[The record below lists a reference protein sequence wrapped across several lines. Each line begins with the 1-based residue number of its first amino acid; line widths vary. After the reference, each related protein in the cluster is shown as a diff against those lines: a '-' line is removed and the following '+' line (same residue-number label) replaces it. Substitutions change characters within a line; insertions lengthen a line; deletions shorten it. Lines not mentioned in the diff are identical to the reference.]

1 MSINKEDITQNAK
14 KYFDDFINK
23 LIKDRKYF
31 YWEVDYFKR
40 IDNIF
45 FQYYELSTD
54 EKKDIN
60 DIGKTIIDEDN
71 IIFSIVNNSIRNE
84 LEIKNLSTHIPHYYH
99 HVMYIKEFILLTIM
113 QNNFEK
119 FKQYI
124 ELQEKNFIY
133 TYLKYMIDKNIPFNH
148 PDFVSFSQ
156 LRQHEELMNSLDIQT
171 KNEEIEKEREILK
184 QRLAALKIN
193 NNFKNKITFLFKLP
207 NFEEKEE
214 LRFAL
219 SELSGKELFF
229 RGQANSNW
237 SLNPSIARSQNL
249 LDNEHQLF
257 QKILALKP
265 NDFTNDKTDYEKL
278 ITMQHYGLPTRLLDL
293 TRNPLVAIFFAC
305 NNWSRNKED
314 GLVYIF
320 ENKEKDF
327 LNPDDEKVEKLT
339 QLMKLDFSA
348 IRSNEEFEKDMY
360 KENHFIR
367 GVAKNQRINNQS
379 GDFIFVGIGNDTKEN
394 KTVEEL
400 VSRYLIIDY
409 KVKPILLEN
418 LEVMNIHGGSVYP
431 ELGNM
436 SSYLVNKYQ

>member
-1 MSINKEDITQNAK
+1 MSINKEELTQNAQEYFE
-14 KYFDDFINK
+14 KYINE
-23 LIKDRKYF
+23 LIKNRKYF
-31 YWEVDYFKR
+31 YWELDYFKR

-45 FQYYELSTD
+45 FQHYELNAD
-54 EKKDIN
+54 EKKEIN
-60 DIGKTIIDEDN
+60 EIGKTIVEGSIV
-71 IIFSIVNNSIRNE
+71 FSIVNGSIRNE
-84 LEIKNLSTHIPHYYH
+84 LDVKNLSSHIPHYH
-99 HVMYIKEFILLTIM
+99 QHITYIKEYILLKIM
-113 QNNFEK
+113 QSNTEM
-119 FKQYI
+119 FKHYVKK
-124 ELQEKNFIY
+124 QEVNFIY
-133 TYLKYMIDKNIPFNH
+133 TYLKYMIDKNIPFSFTG
-148 PDFVSFSQ
+148 FVSFNQ
-156 LRQHEELMNSLDIQT
+156 TRQYDELMDSLNIQDE
-171 KNEEIEKEREILK
+171 NEEIKKERDLLK
-184 QRLAALKIN
+184 QRLSVLKIHED
-193 NNFKNKITFLFKLP
+193 FKNKITFLFKLP
-207 NFEEKEE
+207 NLEEKEE

-265 NDFTNDKTDYEKL
+265 NDFTNDRTDYEKL

-293 TRNPLVAIFFAC
+293 TRNPLVSIFFAC

-339 QLMKLDFSA
+339 QLMKLDFTA
-348 IRSNEEFEKDMY
+348 IKRDEEFQKNMY

-379 GDFIFVGIGNDTKEN
+379 GDFIFVGIDDDTKEN
-394 KTVEEL
+394 KKVEDL